1 MNQNLSNKIRNNFLV
16 TINWFKQNISIILSV
31 LLLVSII
38 QNTNIKKL
46 FILLKDDFF
55 SVIISDL
62 LWSILAG
69 NPINSYLII
78 GELWNFEQNIIVATT
93 FLISWI
99 TVGFIQMP
107 AEIYFFW
114 KKFTIIRNFISFVFA
129 IICSYI
135 IYFLINFVW

>member
-1 MNQNLSNKIRNNFLV
+1 MNSNLSDKIRKNFFV
-16 TINWFKQNISIILSV
+16 TINWFKQNISIILSI

-38 QNTNIKKL
+38 QNTNIKKI
-46 FILLKDDFF
+46 FTLLKDDFL

-69 NPINSYLII
+69 NPINSYLLI
-78 GELWNFEQNIIVATT
+78 GELWNLEQNIIVATT

-99 TVGFIQMP
+99 TVGFIQIP
-107 AEIYFFW
+107 AETYFFW
-114 KKFTIIRNFISFVFA
+114 KKFTIIRNVISFIFA
-129 IICSYI
+129 ILCSYL